1 MASSKIQ
8 FYKNGPDNQKRCDV
22 TMDLRR
28 PDTKKI
34 AKWNLMQKMNLSQVA
49 DHMEIQA
56 KIFIKELR
64 KATTS

>member
-1 MASSKIQ
+1 MVSSKIQ

-34 AKWNLMQKMNLSQVA
+34 EKWNAIQKDNLSKIA
-49 DHMEIQA
+49 DYIEVHA
-56 KIFIKELR
+56 KIFVEELR